1 MQNRQS
7 LFMKL
12 IMLPENQNLKSRFV
26 AAQTSQNKDSL
37 IALSQIA
44 EAMVAKQ
51 AAGIPP
57 FKFSAAQIEAYKF
70 LGGAPHLDGGYTV
83 FGEVIEGLDVI
94 DRIAEVEKKGER
106 PASNVRMY
114 VTIEIVEEK

>member
-1 MQNRQS
+1 
-7 LFMKL
+7 
-12 IMLPENQNLKSRFV
+12 
-26 AAQTSQNKDSL
+26 
-37 IALSQIA
+37 
-44 EAMVAKQ
+44 
-51 AAGIPP
+51 
-57 FKFSAAQIEAYKF
+57 